1 MTALPIG
8 QSGTVHRTRIGVDVG
23 GTFTDVVL
31 QTADGTL
38 RSTKVLTTYDAPE
51 QGILAGIEQL
61 SQSSGTDLHQVDQIV
76 HGTTLATNAL
86 IERRGAKTALVTTA
100 GFRDVIETRTESRF
114 EQYDLNIVLPE
125 PLIERKDRYV
135 VTERLNAR
143 GEVLVD
149 FDEAGARSLIKH
161 LNAQGYESVA
171 VGFLH
176 SYRNGVHERR
186 FRSLLKEALSD
197 VSVSISSEV
206 SPQMR
211 EYERFNTVCANA
223 YVQPLM
229 ASYLLR
235 LRDQLSDIGVGC
247 PLYLIHS
254 GGGLMDVDS
263 AAAFPVRLIESG
275 PAGGAIFAAD
285 LAARYGRDRVLS
297 YDMGGTTAKISLIED
312 FTPRT
317 AKVFEVDRRARFKKG
332 SGMPISIPV
341 IEMIEIGAGGGSIA
355 RVDSLG
361 QIRVGPHSSGS
372 EPGPA
377 AYDRGGT
384 DPTVTDAN
392 LALGRLH
399 PDAFGAT
406 DIDLQPAPAQKALAD
421 SVGGPLGLDAHT
433 AAIGISEVVDENMTN
448 AARMHAVEGGRDL
461 AGFTMIAFGGAAP
474 LHASR
479 LIDKLGLEELIVP
492 SGAGV
497 GSAIGFLRA
506 PFAYEA
512 VRSFYTTTDDFDYAG
527 ANEVLAEL
535 TAEAESFVQIGTAT
549 DLSGESE
556 TIVERQASMRYAGQG
571 WEIPV
576 RLDDGEFDEFA
587 ADLLA
592 GKFTKAYLE
601 FFGRAIDD
609 LTIEAVSWAVRAS
622 TRQEPPPLVETISQ
636 GSPVTSETPRE
647 MYDPALDQR
656 VTAEVFERT
665 QLNPGD
671 LVTGPAVIVETQTT
685 TVLGSHHQCVVQP
698 DESLRISRAGR
709 GEPSAPAR
717 AGRGKPSAPAR
728 AVSEPSAPARAVSE
742 PSAPARA
749 V

>member
-1 MTALPIG
+1 MEAIRTGRRGGA
-8 QSGTVHRTRIGVDVG
+8 QRTRIGADVG
-23 GTFTDVVL
+23 GTFTDIVV
-31 QTADGTL
+31 QTADGAL

-51 QGILAGIEQL
+51 QGILAGIEKLGQDTGL
-61 SQSSGTDLHQVDQIV
+61 DLGEVDQII

-100 GFRDVIETRTESRF
+100 GFRDVIETGTESRF

-149 FDEAGARSLIKH
+149 FDDDGAKSLVEH
-161 LNAQGYESVA
+161 LGVQGYESVA

-176 SYRNGVHERR
+176 SYRNGVHEQR

-235 LRDQLSDIGVGC
+235 LRDQLGAVGVGC

-254 GGGLMDVDS
+254 GGGLMSVES
-263 AAAFPVRLIESG
+263 AAEFPVRLIESG

-317 AKVFEVDRRARFKKG
+317 AKVFEVDRRSRFKKG

-355 RVDSLG
+355 RVDSMG

-372 EPGPA
+372 DPGPA

-384 DPTVTDAN
+384 DATVTDAN

-399 PDAFGAT
+399 PDTFGAA
-406 DIDLQPAPAQKALAD
+406 DIDLKPELATGALA
-421 SVGGPLGLDAHT
+421 SGVGEPLGLDADT

-448 AARMHAVEGGRDL
+448 AARVHAVEGGRDL

-479 LIDKLGLEELIVP
+479 LIDKLGLDELIVP

-512 VRSFYTTTDDFDYAG
+512 IRSFYTTTDDFDHVG
-527 ANEVLAEL
+527 APTRVLAEL
-535 TAEAESFVQIGTAT
+535 TSEAESFVRMGTATAT
-549 DLSGESE
+549 DLSDGSDMSE
-556 TIVERQASMRYAGQG
+556 TVIERQVSMRYAGQG

-576 RLDDGEFDEFA
+576 RLDDGDFDEFA
-587 ADLLA
+587 AELLA
-592 GKFTKAYLE
+592 AEFTKAYLE

-609 LTIEAVSWAVRAS
+609 LTIEAVSWAVRVS
-622 TRQEPPPLVETISQ
+622 SRQEPPPLIEAVA
-636 GSPVTSETPRE
+636 PTSTAESTLSRE
-647 MYDPALDQR
+647 MYDPALDERVAAGVHQR
-656 VTAEVFERT
+656 S
-665 QLNPGD
+665 QLTPGD
-671 LVTGPAVIVETQTT
+671 LVEGPALIVEPQTT
-685 TVLGSHHQCVVQP
+685 TVLGSHHRCVVQP
-698 DESLRISRAGR
+698 DGSLRISRAEGT
-709 GEPSAPAR
+709 P
-717 AGRGKPSAPAR
+717 
-728 AVSEPSAPARAVSE
+728 
-742 PSAPARA
+742 
-749 V
+749 

>member
-1 MTALPIG
+1 MEAIRTGRRSAA
-8 QSGTVHRTRIGVDVG
+8 QRTRIGADVG
-23 GTFTDVVL
+23 GTFTDIVA
-31 QTADGTL
+31 QTADGAL
-38 RSTKVLTTYDAPE
+38 HSTKVLTTYDAPE
-51 QGILAGIEQL
+51 QGILSGIEKL
-61 SQSSGTDLHQVDQIV
+61 GRDTGLDLGEVDQVI

-100 GFRDVIETRTESRF
+100 GFRDVIETGTESRF
-114 EQYDLNIVLPE
+114 EQYDLNIVLPA

-135 VTERLNAR
+135 ITERINAR

-149 FDEAGARSLIKH
+149 FDDDGAKSLVEH
-161 LNAQGYESVA
+161 LGEQGYESVA

-176 SYRNGVHERR
+176 SYRNGRHEQR
-186 FRSLLKEALSD
+186 FRSMLTEALSD
-197 VSVSISSEV
+197 ISVSISSEV

-235 LRDQLSDIGVGC
+235 LRDQLRTIGVGC

-254 GGGLMDVDS
+254 GGGLMSVES

-312 FTPRT
+312 FAPRT

-355 RVDSLG
+355 RVDSMG

-372 EPGPA
+372 DPGPA

-384 DPTVTDAN
+384 DATVTDAN

-399 PDAFGAT
+399 PDTFGAA
-406 DIDLQPAPAQKALAD
+406 DIDLKPELASQALA
-421 SVGGPLGLDAHT
+421 SGIGEPLGLDAGT
-433 AAIGISEVVDENMTN
+433 AAVGISEVVDENMTN
-448 AARMHAVEGGRDL
+448 AARVHAVEGGRDL
-461 AGFTMIAFGGAAP
+461 AGFTMIAFGGGAP

-479 LIDKLGLEELIVP
+479 LIDKLGLDELIVP

-512 VRSFYTTTDDFDYAG
+512 IRSFYTTTDEFDYVG
-527 ANEVLAEL
+527 ANRVLAEL
-535 TAEAESFVQIGTAT
+535 TTEAESFVRAGTAT
-549 DLSGESE
+549 DSAGEPE
-556 TIVERQASMRYAGQG
+556 TVIERQVSMRYAGQG

-576 RLDDGEFDEFA
+576 RLDDGDFDEFA
-587 ADLLA
+587 AELLA
-592 GKFTKAYLE
+592 AEFTKAYLE

-622 TRQEPPPLVETISQ
+622 SRQQPPPLIDAVVPRNIA
-636 GSPVTSETPRE
+636 TSEINRE
-647 MYDPALDQR
+647 LYDPALDERVRAGVYQR
-656 VTAEVFERT
+656 A
-665 QLNPGD
+665 QLSSGD
-671 LVTGPAVIVETQTT
+671 LVMGPALIVEPQTT
-685 TVLGSHHQCVVQP
+685 TVLGAHHRCVVQS
-698 DESLRISRAGR
+698 DDSLRISRAGAT
-709 GEPSAPAR
+709 P
-717 AGRGKPSAPAR
+717 
-728 AVSEPSAPARAVSE
+728 
-742 PSAPARA
+742 
-749 V
+749 

>member
-1 MTALPIG
+1 M
-8 QSGTVHRTRIGVDVG
+8 
-23 GTFTDVVL
+23 
-31 QTADGTL
+31 
-38 RSTKVLTTYDAPE
+38 
-51 QGILAGIEQL
+51 
-61 SQSSGTDLHQVDQIV
+61 
-76 HGTTLATNAL
+76 
-86 IERRGAKTALVTTA
+86 TTA

-135 VTERLNAR
+135 ITERLNAR

-149 FDEAGARSLIKH
+149 FDDAGARSLIEH
-161 LNAQGYESVA
+161 LGAQGYESVA

-176 SYRNGVHERR
+176 SYRNGVHEQR
-186 FRSLLKEALSD
+186 FRSLLKEAFSD
-197 VSVSISSEV
+197 ISVSVSSEV

-235 LRDQLSDIGVGC
+235 LRDQLGAIGVDC

-254 GGGLMDVDS
+254 GGGLMSVES
-263 AAAFPVRLIESG
+263 AAEFPVRLIESG

-285 LAARYGRDRVLS
+285 LAVRYGRDRVLS

-317 AKVFEVDRRARFKKG
+317 AKVFEVDRRSRFKKG

-372 EPGPA
+372 DPGPA

-399 PDAFGAT
+399 PDTFGAS
-406 DIDLQPAPAQKALAD
+406 DIDLKPELALEAIASVVGD
-421 SVGGPLGLDAHT
+421 SLGLDADT
-433 AAIGISEVVDENMTN
+433 AAVGISEVVDENMTN
-448 AARMHAVEGGRDL
+448 AARVHAVEGGRDL
-461 AGFTMIAFGGAAP
+461 AGFTMIAFGGGAP

-512 VRSFYTTTDDFDYAG
+512 IRSFYTTTDNFDYVG
-527 ANEVLAEL
+527 ANAVLVEL
-535 TAEAESFVQIGTAT
+535 TSEAESFVRMGTGT
-549 DLSGESE
+549 DLSGEPE
-556 TIVERQASMRYAGQG
+556 TIIERQVSMRYTGQG

-576 RLDDGEFDEFA
+576 RLDDGDFDEFA
-587 ADLLA
+587 AELLA
-592 GKFTKAYLE
+592 AKFTKAYLE

-609 LTIEAVSWAVRAS
+609 MTIEAVSWAVRVS
-622 TRQEPPPLVETISQ
+622 SRQESPPLVETVAPGSTAVSEIS
-636 GSPVTSETPRE
+636 RE
-647 MYDPALDQR
+647 MYDPALGERVPAGVYQR
-656 VTAEVFERT
+656 SK
-665 QLNPGD
+665 LNTGD
-671 LVTGPAVIVETQTT
+671 LVAGPALIVESQTT
-685 TVLGSHHQCVVQP
+685 TVLGSGHRCVVQP
-698 DESLRISRAGR
+698 DDSLRISRAG
-709 GEPSAPAR
+709 GEP
-717 AGRGKPSAPAR
+717 
-728 AVSEPSAPARAVSE
+728 
-742 PSAPARA
+742 
-749 V
+749 